1 MHKRSP
7 HRFTSVSSAPVRITD
22 AEPWPEARVTASH
35 GRGSA
40 ALVAEVPV
48 ASGWSTTASNR
59 AVLLACV
66 LLFTSLLAL
75 TCASVRLRD
84 GAPNSPV
91 MQSSAWNVP
100 PLRALPGDTM
110 VDVDA
115 FRRMALNARLFH
127 DAVPRFIALRIGY
140 YALLAWSCVTLL
152 WVIYLWTVWRVRNRR
167 ISTRVVACGGVALA
181 VLAFSVPP
189 VFSTD
194 SFSYAMFGRLAA
206 VYGANP
212 YATTP
217 ASTAPADPLMTYVY
231 WRDIPSPYG
240 PLWTLL
246 SQFTAADKHA
256 TPLELALRFKL
267 IGLVATLLNGW
278 LIYRLVRYRWPDRAA
293 WAYLAYAWNPLVLV
307 EGIVAAHNDAL
318 ILTVV
323 LIGAHLL
330 YRARSE
336 LAIAALTVS
345 GLIKY
350 STVPIAG
357 IAALRLLL
365 RTPLPRRLPTV
376 ARIAATSAVLV
387 VAAFVPFWA
396 GTASLAGTL
405 SQPGQGVNNALLL
418 SVAWGASAVT
428 NGFVRIEGGTAL
440 TLLAGLLFGAWQIA
454 SLWRQRARAGSWAV
468 HDELADWSATLAM
481 LLLVFPRV
489 YTWYFV
495 VPLGLALAAGPK
507 HRRAFAR
514 VLVLSMLSYSSY
526 FS

>member
-1 MHKRSP
+1 
-7 HRFTSVSSAPVRITD
+7 
-22 AEPWPEARVTASH
+22 
-35 GRGSA
+35 
-40 ALVAEVPV
+40 
-48 ASGWSTTASNR
+48 
-59 AVLLACV
+59 
-66 LLFTSLLAL
+66 
-75 TCASVRLRD
+75 
-84 GAPNSPV
+84 V
-91 MQSSAWNVP
+91 MQRSAWNVP
-100 PLRALPGDTM
+100 PLRALPGDTV

-206 VYGANP
+206 VYDANP
-212 YATTP
+212 YQTTP

-267 IGLVATLLNGW
+267 IGLCATLLNGW

-293 WAYLAYAWNPLVLV
+293 WAYLAFAWNPLVLV

-365 RTPLPRRLPTV
+365 RTPLPHRLPTV
-376 ARIAATSAVLV
+376 ARLAATSSVLV

-396 GTASLAGTL
+396 GAASLSGTL
-405 SQPGQGVNNALLL
+405 SQPGQGVNNAVLL
-418 SVAWGASAVT
+418 SVAWGTSVLTDGA
-428 NGFVRIEGGTAL
+428 VRIEGGTAL
-440 TLLAGLLFGAWQIA
+440 TLLAGLLFGAWQITT
-454 SLWRQRARAGSWAV
+454 LWRQRARTRSWTV
-468 HDELADWSATLAM
+468 YDELADWSATLAV

-489 YTWYFV
+489 YTWYFL

-507 HRRAFAR
+507 HRTAFAR